1 MSRYFSGRM
10 AKSDVPCNLRCD
22 MFPSSDK
29 SPKRSSCPKV
39 DLLDGVDTECE
50 SESSESSE
58 SGGVASLRGNSRFIP
73 DTALLDVCADEGLN
87 KAEVALACLNMV
99 VCKLGR
105 EALVESVRDSV
116 YSFSW

>member
-1 MSRYFSGRM
+1 M
-10 AKSDVPCNLRCD
+10 DV
-22 MFPSSDK
+22 
-29 SPKRSSCPKV
+29 
-39 DLLDGVDTECE
+39 ECE

-58 SGGVASLRGNSRFIP
+58 SGGVASRRGKSRFIP
-73 DTALLDVCADEGLN
+73 DTALLDVCADDGLN
-87 KAEVALACLNMV
+87 IAEVALACLNMV